1 MNNRQQQIQDG
12 HQHSIYSGDECHDDL
27 DPLRKHE
34 DRDYDHRDRDDDRH
48 EEYCDMP
55 QSLVSSMHI
64 ANKKRI
70 ANECMQECQKF
81 IQQQA
86 TEILL

>member
-12 HQHSIYSGDECHDDL
+12 HQHSIYSGDECHDDQ

-34 DRDYDHRDRDDDRH
+34 DRDYDRH

-64 ANKKRI
+64 TNKKRI
-70 ANECMQECQKF
+70 ANECMQAK
-81 IQQQA
+81 A
-86 TEILL
+86 SHVRVV